1 MRLFIASQLNDDYKK
16 QILSIFN
23 SFNKTDISTRLRI
36 VDLNSIHLTYA
47 FIGEVSNEN
56 DINILKNILNDMKD
70 VKKIKFTSTHLG
82 FFPSEKH
89 PNILWAGVDKNASS
103 ILNEIYL
110 KVKNA
115 LNTAK
120 IYTNETFYPH
130 ITIARAK
137 TSFTR
142 DDVNNIKSIN
152 LNIEG
157 VFENIAIFSSIL
169 TQNGAVYN
177 KIIEKK
183 FI

>member
-1 MRLFIASQLNDDYKK
+1 MRLFIASQPNDDYKN
-16 QILSIFN
+16 QILGVFD
-23 SFNKTDISTRLRI
+23 SFNKSGISTRLRLL
-36 VDLNSIHLTYA
+36 DLNSIHLTYA
-47 FIGEVSNEN
+47 FIGEICNDN
-56 DINILKNILNDMKD
+56 DINTIKNILNDMGDIKR
-70 VKKIKFTSTHLG
+70 IKFTSTHLG
-82 FFPSEKH
+82 FFPSDRH
-89 PNILWAGVDKNASS
+89 PNILWAGVDENASS
-103 ILNEIYL
+103 ILNEVYL

-137 TSFTR
+137 TSLTR
-142 DDVNNIKSIN
+142 DELNTIKSID

-177 KIIEKK
+177 KILERK